1 MPPRLSQQVVQAITE
16 VIGDSPRTLHEPRFH
31 GNEWSYLKECLDSTY
46 VSSVGAFVNRFEN
59 ELAAYTG
66 ASHAVA
72 VVNGTAALHM
82 ALLLAG
88 VQTDDE
94 VLVPAVTFVATANAV
109 RYCGAWPHFVD
120 SEPLTL
126 GMDATALRE
135 YLQRI
140 VVRRGCH
147 SVNRETGRILRV
159 LVPMHVFGHPVNL
172 DELLAVAE
180 EYHLVVIEDAAE
192 SLGSTWRGRHTG
204 TLGLFG
210 ILSFN
215 GNKIIT
221 TGGGGCIL
229 TQDEALARKARHL
242 TTTAK
247 LPHRWAFDHDSVAYN
262 YRMPNLNAALG
273 VAQMEKIDEI
283 LASKRKVANAYT
295 EFFKQG
301 EKFELYLNNTKN
313 KQQTTY
319 NKQIIHITE
328 PTNTTSNYWLNAIIL
343 PNRTERDE
351 FLKFTND
358 KGVMTRPI
366 WKLMNKLEMFSDCQ
380 CGDLSNSEWLEDRVV
395 NVPSSVRL
403 Y

>member
-273 VAQMEKIDEI
+273 CAQLEALPDF
-283 LASKRKVANAYT
+283 LASKRRLYTAYAQAFANVP
-295 EFFKQG
+295 G
-301 EKFELYLNNTKN
+301 VSLL
-313 KQQTTY
+313 
-319 NKQIIHITE
+319 TE
-328 PTNTTSNYWLNAIIL
+328 PEGANSNYWLQTL
-343 PNRTERDE
+343 LLDETRTDERDDI
-351 FLKFTND
+351 LTATHD
-358 KGVMTRPI
+358 AGLMTRPL
-366 WKLMNKLEMFSDCQ
+366 WTLMPHLPPFANCPKASLPVAESLMR
-380 CGDLSNSEWLEDRVV
+380 RVI
-395 NVPSSVRL
+395 NLPSSAFL
-403 Y
+403 P